1 MEPIIFSLA
10 LTAHVGLA
18 DSYNNVHPHVR
29 YIEDGAIAGAYY
41 NSVDKLSVY
50 VGHRI
55 DITDNIGVEF
65 AGVTGY
71 PAFGPIAPYIRGTYD
86 YGPVRAF
93 VAPAYETWHDDS
105 VNVGIVTGIEFVFSH
120 R

>member
-10 LTAHVGLA
+10 LTTHVGLA

-41 NSVDKLSVY
+41 NSVNNLSVY
-50 VGHRI
+50 IGHRMELGS
-55 DITDNIGVEF
+55 NIGVEV

-71 PAFGPIAPYIRGTYD
+71 PAFGPIAPYVRGTYD
-86 YGPVRAF
+86 YGSVRAF
-93 VAPAYETWHDDS
+93 VAPAYESWHDDS

>member
-1 MEPIIFSLA
+1 MESIIFSLA

-29 YIEDGAIAGAYY
+29 FIDDGAIAGAYY
-41 NSVDKLSVY
+41 NSVDRLSVY

-55 DITDNIGVEF
+55 DITDNVGVEL

-71 PAFGPIAPYIRGTYD
+71 PAFGPIAPYVRGTYD
-86 YGPVRAF
+86 YGSVRAF

-105 VNVGIVTGIEFVFSH
+105 VNVGLVFGIEYSLN
-120 R
+120 